1 MNALAPTL
9 TAVRA
14 SWSHGQ
20 EWLLRSRV
28 LWNSLHSPR
37 SYTAAQ
43 RNDGLAGSKRR
54 SLQIIGLHSHL
65 EQLVGMGGDVG
76 LYVA

>member
-14 SWSHGQ
+14 SWSRGQ

-28 LWNSLHSPR
+28 LWNSLYSPR

-54 SLQIIGLHSHL
+54 PLQVNGLHSHL

>member
-14 SWSHGQ
+14 SWSRGQ
-20 EWLLRSRV
+20 EWLLRPRV

-37 SYTAAQ
+37 SNFASQ
-43 RNDGLAGSKRR
+43 RNDGMAGSKRPA
-54 SLQIIGLHSHL
+54 LQVNGLHSHL
-65 EQLVGMGGDVG
+65 EQLVGMGRGVG

>member
-14 SWSHGQ
+14 SWSRGQ
-20 EWLLRSRV
+20 KWLLRPRI

-43 RNDGLAGSKRR
+43 RNDGLAGSKRK
-54 SLQIIGLHSHL
+54 SLQIIGLHSYL
-65 EQLVGMGGDVG
+65 EQFVRVGGGVG